1 MILVVTLV
9 MCFPVVCVWWG
20 GGCGAADSG
29 AAEIRR
35 TSVCPNGMGAAVA
48 AVCVALRNLAVWSWR
63 RARRR
68 MRARVEQVVDEEVRQ
83 QVAREVLRHLQDG
96 PAHSNGKGEP

>member
-1 MILVVTLV
+1 VL
-9 MCFPVVCVWWG
+9 CF
-20 GGCGAADSG
+20 AAG
-29 AAEIRR
+29 
-35 TSVCPNGMGAAVA
+35 
-48 AVCVALRNLAVWSWR
+48 LVWSWR

>member
-1 MILVVTLV
+1 MSTLMVVWILLCAI
-9 MCFPVVCVWWG
+9 CF
-20 GGCGAADSG
+20 GAG
-29 AAEIRR
+29 
-35 TSVCPNGMGAAVA
+35 
-48 AVCVALRNLAVWSWR
+48 LVWSWR

-96 PAHSNGKGEP
+96 PAHSNGKGES